1 MRLVLLAFLIL
12 TGLTSAVTSAADN
25 IVILGDSL
33 TAGYGLDEAQAY
45 PALLQKKIDE
55 AGLKFQVIN
64 AGVSGDTTTDG
75 LNRVTWILKR
85 PAAVFIVALGA
96 NDGLRGLPPELM
108 QKNLTAVLRKVH
120 TVNPTAKLLVAG
132 MLLPTNFG
140 PEYTKRFAAVFPAVA
155 QETGATLIPFLLDGV
170 GGRPELNQ
178 QDRIHPTAEG
188 QQILAE
194 NVWKILKPVLED
206 VSLKN

>member
-1 MRLVLLAFLIL
+1 MRSVLFAFLIL
-12 TGLTSAVTSAADN
+12 LGVTPSVTSAADN

-75 LNRVTWILKR
+75 LNRVNWLLKR
-85 PAAVFIVALGA
+85 QAAVFIVALGA

-108 QKNLTAVLRKVH
+108 EKNLTAVLQKVH
-120 TVNPTAKLLVAG
+120 SANPGAKLLVAG

-140 PEYTKRFAAVFPAVA
+140 PEYTNRFAAVFPAVA
-155 QETGATLIPFLLDGV
+155 QQTGATLIPFLLEGV
-170 GGRPELNQ
+170 GGRPEMNQ
-178 QDRIHPTAEG
+178 PDRIHPTAEG
-188 QQILAE
+188 QRILAE
-194 NVWKILKPVLED
+194 NVWKILKPVLEN
-206 VSLKN
+206 VSREN